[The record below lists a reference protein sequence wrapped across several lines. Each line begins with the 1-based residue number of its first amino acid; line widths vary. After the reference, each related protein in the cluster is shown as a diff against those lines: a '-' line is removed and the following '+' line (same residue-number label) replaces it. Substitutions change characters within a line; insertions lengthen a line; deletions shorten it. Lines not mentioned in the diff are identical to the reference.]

1 MAFLVVGI
9 ENIGIQIEQPFS
21 VLPLDSF
28 SRIIEADTMEQLQ
41 VPDFVPTSTAYDAK
55 LACVLSLLRTVP
67 HAHSSVLVKV
77 FHTCRS

>member
-41 VPDFVPTSTAYDAK
+41 VPVSAPTTAAYDARS
-55 LACVLSLLRTVP
+55 AFVP
-67 HAHSSVLVKV
+67 RSAH
-77 FHTCRS
+77 CA